1 VSFQPRGPHTSISI
15 SFALTVAEITAD
27 SFAVTVGL
35 FGISA
40 PSSIMI
46 PLMNKRPT
54 SNFVKVG
61 SLTQRIACRLIA
73 RRQAEIQMER
83 PAIPALRDAHGPAGA
98 VIRETGEGR
107 RGMGI
112 KSPTDSGQGG
122 ASGGAER
129 VCGRTGGDNV
139 IQFGAC
145 VGAPKF
151 AARVWGTCR
160 AAGLAP
166 IAAPAAQ
173 GAGPAGLHPSS
184 SAKIHFAFLGVPSH
198 VMGQPRSLAT
208 SSTYAIGS
216 PKRAAATS
224 GCTP

>member
-98 VIRETGEGR
+98 VIRETGEAR
-107 RGMGI
+107 SSR
-112 KSPTDSGQGG
+112 P
-122 ASGGAER
+122 
-129 VCGRTGGDNV
+129 V
-139 IQFGAC
+139 FGAL
-145 VGAPKF
+145 
-151 AARVWGTCR
+151 AARPDWRQLRPPLLKVLVRPINRLTPRRSTSRSWACR
-160 AAGLAP
+160 
-166 IAAPAAQ
+166 
-173 GAGPAGLHPSS
+173 
-184 SAKIHFAFLGVPSH
+184 
-198 VMGQPRSLAT
+198 PR
-208 SSTYAIGS
+208 
-216 PKRAAATS
+216 
-224 GCTP
+224 